1 MDSGESAT
9 KLRPSRFLSAAR
21 GLIAVVLA
29 GPLLAWGFDLQGHR
43 GARGLAPENT
53 LAAFDRAL
61 RAGVSTLELDVGVT
75 RDGVLVVSHDSRLNP
90 NLTRDT
96 DGRWLET
103 PGPALNS
110 LTLAQLQ
117 RHDVGRLKPGTRYA
131 QAYPDQ
137 QPSDGERVPALDAL
151 FALVARRG
159 AGHVRFNIETKLTPN
174 EPDLAPAPE
183 LFAALV
189 VKALQQHGLQQRASV
204 QSFDWRTLREV
215 RRLAP
220 AITTVALTARQDW
233 LDNLTDGRW
242 TAGLSLAD
250 HGGSVPRLVQALG
263 ASVWSPFHG
272 DLTPAAVTEAQALG
286 LKVVPWTVND
296 PGRMALLVAWKVDGL
311 ITDRPDLARQV
322 MAAAGLPLPP
332 QVP

>member
-9 KLRPSRFLSAAR
+9 KLRRSRFLSVGRRLGA
-21 GLIAVVLA
+21 LVLA
-29 GPLLAWGFDLQGHR
+29 WPLLATAFDLQGHR

-61 RAGVSTLELDVGVT
+61 RTGVGTLELDLGVT
-75 RDGVLVVSHDSRLNP
+75 RDGVLVVAHDSRLNP
-90 NLTRDT
+90 NLTRDAQ
-96 DGRWLET
+96 GRWLEA
-103 PGPALNS
+103 PGPALIS

-117 RHDVGRLKPGTRYA
+117 QYDVGRLKPGTRYA
-131 QAYPDQ
+131 QAYPEQ
-137 QPSDGERVPALDAL
+137 QAAEGERVPTLDAL

-159 AGHVRFNIETKLTPN
+159 ADHVRFNIETKLTPN

-183 LFAALV
+183 TFAARL
-189 VKALQQHGLQQRASV
+189 VKALQQHGLQRRATV

-215 RRLAP
+215 QRLAP

-242 TAGLSLAD
+242 TAGLRLAD
-250 HGGSVPRLVQALG
+250 HGGSVPRLVQAVG
-263 ASVWSPFHG
+263 AKVWSPFHG
-272 DLTPAAVTEAQALG
+272 DLNPATVNEAHALG
-286 LKVVPWTVND
+286 LQVVPWTVND
-296 PGRMALLVAWKVDGL
+296 PARMAQLIDWKVDGL
-311 ITDRPDLARQV
+311 ITDRPDLARQA